1 MQEHRKV
8 IRVAIDARYI
18 REKPSGIGVYV
29 QALVDRIPACAP
41 ADQFLFWVHRL
52 AQRPLSRASNTSEVT
67 VRPGPNSPRT
77 VLWPNNHARFTDV
90 DVFHNPHNLMPRGLR
105 CATVITIHDVMA
117 IDQPKLH
124 LQGMERVVKSLYYV
138 QAIWRALHHATR
150 LIVPSKAT
158 AERICALAP
167 NATRRMTVIWE
178 GADDCFRRAEN
189 LDLVQKRAAA
199 LIGNNSPYLLV
210 IGANTPAKRHG
221 LALAAFAR
229 AVPAPWRL
237 VFLQRRRASAQLVRL
252 AHRLHVA
259 DRTVWLGAL
268 KRDDVVTLMQAA
280 AGLIQPSLYEG
291 FGLPVLEAMACSC
304 PVVASDI
311 PALREITG
319 GAALL
324 VPPGD
329 VEKLASALR
338 DFAQSPHVRRS
349 LGEQGLARARE
360 FSWDRC
366 ARETL
371 DVYHDAAVSS

>member
-1 MQEHRKV
+1 MQEHRKT

-29 QALVDRIPACAP
+29 QALVDRIPGYAP
-41 ADQFLFWVHRL
+41 ADQFLLWAHRL
-52 AQRPLSRASNTSEVT
+52 ARRPLSRASNTAEVT
-67 VRPGPNSPRT
+67 VRPGPNSPWP
-77 VLWPNNHARFTDV
+77 VLWPNNYARFTDI
-90 DVFHNPHNLMPRGLR
+90 DVFHSPHNLMPRGLR

-117 IDQPKLH
+117 IDQPNLH
-124 LQGMERVVKSLYYV
+124 LQGIERAVKSFYYGP
-138 QAIWRALHHATR
+138 AIWRALHHATR

-158 AERICALAP
+158 AERICNLAP
-167 NATRRMTVIWE
+167 NAAKRVTIIWE
-178 GADDCFRRAEN
+178 GADKRFRPAEN
-189 LDLVQKRAAA
+189 LDLVQKRASA
-199 LIGNNSPYLLV
+199 LTGGDSPYLLV
-210 IGANTPAKRHG
+210 IGANTPTKRHD

-237 VFLQRRRASAQLVRL
+237 VLLQRRRASVQLARL

-268 KRDDVVTLMQAA
+268 NRDDVVSLIQAA

-291 FGLPVLEAMACSC
+291 FGLPVLEAMASNC

-329 VEKLASALR
+329 VDKLASALR
-338 DFAQSPHVRRS
+338 DFVQSPQVRRS
-349 LGEQGLARARE
+349 LGEQGVARARE

-371 DVYHDAAVSS
+371 EVYHDAAASR